1 MVTASGSGP
10 ADASRSFEDNVKVL
24 AEFQDHGIPVFT
36 FTLRLNAKGNKVGFP
51 TGWQRTEV
59 HDSNLN
65 QAAPGCAFGIL
76 CGHGV
81 DVIDVDPR
89 NGGNVEKVHAEL
101 LAFGVPIIAI
111 VSTPGG
117 GAHFYIPSTGRAKKT
132 NIAPGVDYIGGTSEG
147 TGRGF
152 VFAPGTSR
160 PRYPNGRYSWILE
173 PQWELLGTGVEQAL
187 AYLAS
192 LTTATV
198 RTPMNGQT
206 PDDLDDVLKIISQ
219 AEDGERNTTLFKQTV
234 KLASSGM
241 VNVKVRAALVQAAL
255 ACGLTSAEI
264 ETTINSALTT
274 AGSQREAAHTWRN
287 TVLTSKKVKSSRS
300 PALLFTIL
308 IFTDLFARF
317 GDKVGL
323 SVRQLATEINFD
335 IRAASQA
342 IKALVDMGFLV
353 RQPGQRYAPVA
364 DRFAMVLPALE
375 EPQGP
380 ESDLNGGAVR
390 KGNSPS
396 VPDSISI
403 GSTDDCCSFAPLLDG
418 ALEIH
423 RHDAF
428 TRDEKV
434 CLPHGCALTLAAI
447 EAGATTIGEIVDVT
461 RHAKSTIRGHLKV
474 LSSAD
479 LIRCE
484 QGSPIVP
491 AWHGDV
497 LDALDLWCNQM
508 GIGSRAAERSRKYQ
522 VQQAEYQLKLSNP
535 LPLAG
540 LSHDADGN
548 PLRFVSLVRD
558 LHAATE
564 KYEAD
569 IRAQAESQVERR
581 LTPTDRKNTSTS
593 TPKGI
598 SA

>member
-1 MVTASGSGP
+1 MSAPRVLVNE
-10 ADASRSFEDNVKVL
+10 DAARSFEDDVKVL
-24 AEFQDHGIPVFT
+24 AEFQHHGIPVFA
-36 FTLRLNAKGNKVGFP
+36 FTLRLDAKGNKGFP
-51 TGWQRTEV
+51 AGWQHTEV

-65 QAAPGCAFGIL
+65 GVTPGCAFGIL
-76 CGHGV
+76 GGHGV

-89 NGGNVEKVHAEL
+89 NGGNVEKVHDQL
-101 LAFGVPIIAI
+101 LAFEVPIIAI

-117 GAHFYIPSTGRAKKT
+117 GAHFYISSTGRAKKT
-132 NIAPGVDYIGGTSEG
+132 NLAPGVDYIGGTSEG
-147 TGRGF
+147 KSRGF

-160 PRYPNGRYSWILE
+160 PTYLNARYAWVLE
-173 PQWELLGTGVEQAL
+173 PQWELLGTGVEQAQ

-206 PDDLDDVLKIISQ
+206 PDDLDVVVEIISKS
-219 AEDGERNTTLFKQTV
+219 EEGERNTTLFTQTV
-234 KLASSGM
+234 RLAIDNKVNEEVHSS
-241 VNVKVRAALVQAAL
+241 LVQAAL
-255 ACGLTSAEI
+255 ACGLPSVEI
-264 ETTINSALTT
+264 KSTINSALTT
-274 AGSQREAAHTWRN
+274 AGRQHEAAHVWRD
-287 TVLTSKKVKSSRS
+287 TVLTSQKVKASRS
-300 PALLFTIL
+300 LALPFTIL

-335 IRAASQA
+335 ITAASKA

-364 DRFAMVLPALE
+364 ARFAMVLPALE

-380 ESDLNGGAVR
+380 ESDLDEGAVG

-396 VPDSISI
+396 VPNSISV
-403 GSTDDCCSFAPLLDG
+403 GSTDDCCSFAPLLDR

-434 CLPHGCALTLAAI
+434 SLPHGCALTLAAI
-447 EAGATTIGEIVDVT
+447 EAGATTINAIVDVT
-461 RHAKSTIRGHLKV
+461 GQGRSTIRGHLKV
-474 LSSAD
+474 LSSAN
-479 LIRCE
+479 LIAYQ

-491 AWHGDV
+491 AWDGDV
-497 LDALDLWCNQM
+497 LDALDDWCNQM
-508 GIGSRAAERSRKYQ
+508 GIGPRAAARSREYK
-522 VQQAEYQLKLSNP
+522 VQQAAYQLRLTSP
-535 LPLAG
+535 MPLAG
-540 LSHDADGN
+540 LSRDAHGD
-548 PLRFVSLVRD
+548 PLTFVSLVRD
-558 LHAATE
+558 FDAATE

-581 LTPTDRKNTSTS
+581 LTPTDCKSRSTS

>member
-1 MVTASGSGP
+1 MNEDSF
-10 ADASRSFEDNVKVL
+10 DSFEDLVKVL

-36 FTLRLNAKGNKVGFP
+36 FTLRLDATNNVVGYP

-59 HDSNLN
+59 HNSNLD

-76 CGHGV
+76 GGHGV

-89 NGGNVEKVHAEL
+89 NGGDVEEVHADL
-101 LAFGVPIIAI
+101 LAFKVPIIAI

-117 GAHFYIPSTGRAKKT
+117 GAHFYISSTGRAKKT
-132 NIAPGVDYIGGTSEG
+132 NLAPGVDYIGGTSEG
-147 TGRGF
+147 KSRGF
-152 VFAPGTSR
+152 TFAPGTTR
-160 PRYPNGRYSWILE
+160 PKYPNGRYTWVLE
-173 PQWELLGTGVEQAL
+173 PQWELLGTGVEQAQ

-206 PDDLDDVLKIISQ
+206 PDDLHNVVEIIAQ
-219 AEDGERNTTLFKQTV
+219 AEEGQRNTTLFNQTV
-234 KLASSGM
+234 KLASKNE
-241 VNVKVRAALVQAAL
+241 VNEDVHSALVKAAL
-255 ACGLTSAEI
+255 ACGLASVEI
-264 ETTINSALTT
+264 ESTIDSALAT
-274 AGSQREAAHTWRN
+274 ADRQRETAHTWRETAHTWRD
-287 TVLTSKKVKSSRS
+287 TVLACEKVKSSRS
-300 PALLFTIL
+300 PALGFTIL

-323 SVRQLATEINFD
+323 SVRQLATQINFATK
-335 IRAASQA
+335 AASEA

-364 DRFAMVLPALE
+364 ARFAMALPEAE
-375 EPQGP
+375 GSNEIDS
-380 ESDLNGGAVR
+380 EGAVR

-396 VPDSISI
+396 VPTSISI
-403 GSTDDCCSFAPLLDG
+403 GSTDDCCSFAPLLDR

-428 TRDEKV
+428 THDEKV
-434 CLPHGCALTLAAI
+434 SLPPWCALTLAAI
-447 EAGATTIGEIVDVT
+447 EAGHTSITAIVDVT
-461 RHAKSTIRGHLKV
+461 RQAKSTIRGHLKV

-491 AWHGDV
+491 AWDGDV
-497 LDALDLWCNQM
+497 LDALDDWCNQM

-522 VQQAEYQLKLSNP
+522 VQQVEYQLKLTNP

-540 LSHDADGN
+540 LSRDAQGD
-548 PLRFVSLVRD
+548 PLPFGALASD
-558 LHAATE
+558 ATAAQE
-564 KYEAD
+564 QHEAH
-569 IRAQAESQVERR
+569 IRVLAESEIEQPS
-581 LTPTDRKNTSTS
+581 TADRKKNGTSN
-593 TPKGI
+593 PKG
-598 SA
+598 STT